1 MIKEKIYNLEGKEAG
16 EIELDSKIFDI
27 KIRPSVVQQVVE
39 AYLANR
45 RSTISHA
52 KTISE
57 VRGGGKKPWKQKGT
71 GRARQGSIRSNQ
83 WKGGGVVFGP
93 SKDQNFEKKI
103 NQKVKTKALFMVL
116 TDKLQNQRLK
126 IVESLDL
133 TDKKTKNILSVLK
146 NLELNDKKI
155 LISKDIKDDNL
166 KDSTKNLKTIKF
178 LPADSL
184 NVYTML
190 KYEYLILTKE
200 AINKIS
206 KHFLK

>member
-1 MIKEKIYNLEGKEAG
+1 MIKEKIYNLEGKETG

-27 KIRPSVVQQVVE
+27 KIKPCVIQQVVE

-45 RSTISHA
+45 RSTISHT

-57 VRGGGKKPWKQKGT
+57 VRGGGRKPWKQKGT
-71 GRARQGSIRSNQ
+71 GRARQGSIRANQ

-116 TDKLQNQRLK
+116 TDKLQNQKLR
-126 IVESLDL
+126 IVENLDL
-133 TDKKTKNILSVLK
+133 ADQKTKNILSIFKKLELDNKKSLIAKDVTDENLK
-146 NLELNDKKI
+146 NA
-155 LISKDIKDDNL
+155 
-166 KDSTKNLKTIKF
+166 TKNLKTIKF
-178 LPADSL
+178 VAADSL

-200 AINKIS
+200 AVNKIS